1 MGIQA
6 KACIIGIFGLNLLLF
21 SVSLGLVSSGMSWVV
36 LITSILGF
44 VMTTVMARIAYQ
56 QAIENVYRA

>member
-6 KACIIGIFGLNLLLF
+6 KAFIIGIFGLNLSLF

-44 VMTTVMARIAYQ
+44 VMTTVMAGIAYQ

>member
-6 KACIIGIFGLNLLLF
+6 KAFIIGIVGLNLLLF

-44 VMTTVMARIAYQ
+44 VMTTVMAGIAYQ